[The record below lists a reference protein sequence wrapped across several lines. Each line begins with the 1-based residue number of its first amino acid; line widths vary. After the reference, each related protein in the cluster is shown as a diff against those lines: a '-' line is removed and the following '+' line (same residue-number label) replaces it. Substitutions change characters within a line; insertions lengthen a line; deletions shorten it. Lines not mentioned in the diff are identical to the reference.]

1 MANEVRGQQGLE
13 VSYQCEDKDLRQSHC
28 KDRYWLDLTQ
38 EPPRKSK

>member
-13 VSYQCEDKDLRQSHC
+13 VSYQCEDKDLS
-28 KDRYWLDLTQ
+28 KDQHWLDLTQ